1 VSWATG
7 YELPFGKGKQWA
19 SSGPLSWVVGGWQAN
34 YILQAR
40 SGQPYTLQVT
50 GDLANLRGSAPVA
63 PGNYLRPNI
72 IADPFTAGPVA
83 ANPDPLCQ
91 KTISQGGRAADAVH
105 TAASWLNPCALGIP
119 SGAFGNLGRNVYR
132 GPSVFNTDLSMFKN
146 FPVRER
152 MNLQLRFEA
161 FNVFNI
167 QNYDVPATLTIN
179 SNATQIAAGAGRV
192 NGLAQGTTPRQM
204 QFGLRFVF

>member
-1 VSWATG
+1 MGGGRLAGKLHPSGQVRSALYATG
-7 YELPFGKGKQWA
+7 YRRPCQFERQRARRSRK
-19 SSGPLSWVVGGWQAN
+19 LSA
-34 YILQAR
+34 AEHH
-40 SGQPYTLQVT
+40 
-50 GDLANLRGSAPVA
+50 RGSFH
-63 PGNYLRPNI
+63 RW
-72 IADPFTAGPVA
+72 AG
-83 ANPDPLCQ
+83 C
-91 KTISQGGRAADAVH
+91 SQ
-105 TAASWLNPCALGIP
+105 
-119 SGAFGNLGRNVYR
+119 SGSTLSENNLARNVYR

-146 FPVRER
+146 FPVQER